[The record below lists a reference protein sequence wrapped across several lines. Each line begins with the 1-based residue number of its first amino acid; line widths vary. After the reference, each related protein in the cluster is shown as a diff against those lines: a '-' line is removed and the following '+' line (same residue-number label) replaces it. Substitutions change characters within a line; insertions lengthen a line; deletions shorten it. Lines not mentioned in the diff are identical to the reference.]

1 MSFDPLAF
9 SDFSQAGKP
18 TGVTRLH
25 NLPQE
30 INGLMYNLITF
41 LGAAQQLGRHFL
53 PITWQKSLESHGR
66 GGTARVK
73 HSLLTRDVSLSFKH
87 VNPEFFRNPHHQ
99 DEESVKAQAYYTLI
113 SEISQL
119 FMVHPNIVR
128 LLGISWEI
136 ASNGVVWPVLV
147 FNRAAHGDLKM
158 FIAGLD
164 TAPPWE
170 LRYRMI
176 CGVARALD
184 YMHAG
189 RESIHGCGG
198 NHKC

>member
-1 MSFDPLAF
+1 MSFDPLAL
-9 SDFSQAGKP
+9 SDFSQGGKI
-18 TGVTRLH
+18 TGH
-25 NLPQE
+25 PHE
-30 INGLMYNLITF
+30 IDGLMYNLITF
-41 LGAAQQLGRHFL
+41 LGAAQQLGRRFL

-87 VNPEFFRNPHHQ
+87 VNPEFFHNPHQ
-99 DEESVKAQAYYTLI
+99 DGESIKAQAYYALI
-113 SEISQL
+113 SEISQI
-119 FMVHPNIVR
+119 FMVHPNIVQ

-136 ASNGVVWPVLV
+136 ASNGVAWPVLV

-164 TAPPWE
+164 TPPPWE
-170 LRYRMI
+170 PRYRMI
-176 CGVARALD
+176 SGVARALE

-189 RESIHGCGG
+189 RESIHGCDGEC
-198 NHKC
+198 KC